1 MGSLSEVEGRRGVV
15 TLACFSARSR
25 VTGRLSAVEG
35 RRGVETT
42 TGNCEFSLAIAC
54 RSPVEGR
61 CAPAEEGLLRPVS
74 LLLSVDADIFWLAA
88 FGLCTGLAF
97 WLVVV
102 LGFTE
107 PGLSLVNV

>member
-1 MGSLSEVEGRRGVV
+1 
-15 TLACFSARSR
+15 

-42 TGNCEFSLAIAC
+42 AGNCEFSLAMAC
-54 RSPVEGR
+54 PSPVEGR
-61 CAPAEEGLLRPVS
+61 CAPAEEGLLKPVS
-74 LLLSVDADIFWLAA
+74 FFPSVGPNIFWAAA

-97 WLVVV
+97 WFILV

-107 PGLSLVNV
+107 PGL